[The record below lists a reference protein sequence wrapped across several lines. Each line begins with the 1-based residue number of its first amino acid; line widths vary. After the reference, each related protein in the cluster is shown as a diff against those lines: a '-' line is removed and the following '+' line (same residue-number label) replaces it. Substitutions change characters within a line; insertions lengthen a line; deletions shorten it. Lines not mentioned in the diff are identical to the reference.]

1 MYFSSFWLASASF
14 PCCCCSDTSACKL
27 AVSSS
32 MQAEGF
38 SPPWFLTVF
47 TSEWFSAWLAWLFF
61 SLGNYICINK
71 MLKQTENLKCL
82 PNTGN
87 PLIVIQSP
95 PSSFF
100 FKMIPSTTF
109 IICYCC
115 SITQLCL
122 TLCNPGNCSMPG
134 FPVFQYLPEFVQT
147 HVHWVGEDIQPAHPL
162 LPPSLA
168 SVFPS
173 IMVFSNES
181 SLRIRWPKDWS
192 FSFSISP
199 SNEYS
204 GLISFRM
211 GWLDLLTVQGDSDE
225 SSPAPQIESVKILQ
239 NSAFSTVQLTSVH
252 DHWKNQ
258 SLDYTDL
265 IFIYLFLAAWFLGC
279 HPGSSLIVVVVG
291 VGGTLQLCW
300 AGFSL
305 SQSPASRLM
314 GFSSCG
320 SWTLE
325 LWLNSCG
332 TWS

>member
-14 PCCCCSDTSACKL
+14 PWCCCSDTSACKL

-82 PNTGN
+82 PDTGN

-95 PSSFF
+95 PFSFFF
-100 FKMIPSTTF
+100 FKMIPSTF

-115 SITQLCL
+115 SVTQLCL

-134 FPVFQYLPEFVQT
+134 LPVFQYLPEFVQT
-147 HVHWVGEDIQPAHPL
+147 HVYWIGEDIQPTHPL
-162 LPPSLA
+162 LPPSPLA

-239 NSAFSTVQLTSVH
+239 HSAFSTVQLSHLYMTTGKTRAWTIQTLFV
-252 DHWKNQ
+252 
-258 SLDYTDL
+258 
-265 IFIYLFLAAWFLGC
+265 FIYLFIFGCMVSWLPPRLFSNRGGGGGRGHSLVVLG
-279 HPGSSLIVVVVG
+279 SLFIV
-291 VGGTLQLCW
+291 
-300 AGFSL
+300 AEPSF
-305 SQSPASRLM
+305 
-314 GFSSCG
+314 
-320 SWTLE
+320 
-325 LWLNSCG
+325 
-332 TWS
+332 